1 MTASKDGQAKAG
13 TIAPVKLDRAGFV
26 EAFGSCF
33 RGGEILAERAFDSA
47 PDMAIDSESVLS
59 ALLAQFRAAA
69 DGEKLTMLKVYT
81 PLDPGTR
88 AARIVSDE
96 SQSDGL
102 RAMTAAQQR
111 RLLDLLPVY
120 KDKFGFDVIFV
131 VRNYTTSELLAG
143 LEARIADDLK
153 SQLLITYGEVEQLAE
168 IRVKEY
174 FAAAAAKS

>member
-13 TIAPVKLDRAGFV
+13 TTAPVRLDRAGFV
-26 EAFGSCF
+26 EAFGGCF
-33 RGGEILAERAFDSA
+33 RNGEILAERAFDSA
-47 PDMAIDSESVLS
+47 PDMALDSESVLS
-59 ALLAQFRAAA
+59 SLLTQFRAAT
-69 DGEKLTMLKVYT
+69 DGEKLGILKVYM
-81 PLDPGTR
+81 PLDPGTK

-120 KDKFGFDVIFV
+120 KEKFGFDVIFV
-131 VRNYTTSELLAG
+131 VRNYTTSELLTG
-143 LEARIADDLK
+143 LEARIADNLE
-153 SQLLITYGEVEQLAE
+153 SQILITYGEVEQLAE

-174 FAAAAAKS
+174 FAVA